1 MAQLSVSPCAD
12 CASEILLTLSEI
24 RDFYDLKIKVSQD
37 GHVTIRKYEKNICL
51 TDPDSVSASDQ
62 DDDLPLV
69 RKLDVPTTSNFLKS
83 LRFDNLSR
91 SRNLLI
97 DLAYSNFDKWH
108 SFITLTFAENITDIS
123 FANREFNKWVSQIKR
138 VYPDFVYLCVP
149 EFQKRGAVHYH
160 LISSLVC
167 GIDLPALPVKK
178 TYNTEKKRTFELIY
192 YDLPFW
198 KNGFSTAFDLHL
210 TDNRFDV
217 AAYMCKYMFKDIDK
231 RLFAHQKIMHSNGLR
246 LPDVYRVGSG
256 SPDLDDLLA
265 DFAVKYKIIGFE
277 FKPQEKFQ
285 IGFQQQSFKLDMND
299 LYKFQIFLN
308 QKKCNILEENI

>member
-1 MAQLSVSPCAD
+1 MPDLSVSHCSNCAP
-12 CASEILLTLSEI
+12 EYLLSLEDI

-37 GHVTIRKYEKNICL
+37 GHCTLRQYEKNLCF
-51 TDPDSVSASDQ
+51 TDQNSTSSA
-62 DDDLPLV
+62 DDDLLQKSIIK
-69 RKLDVPTTSNFLKS
+69 KLDVNSTSNFLRT

-91 SRNLLI
+91 SRNLMI
-97 DLAYSNFDKWH
+97 DLAYSNYDKWH
-108 SFITLTFAENITDIS
+108 SFITLTFAENVTDVS
-123 FANREFNKWVSQIKR
+123 FANREFNKWVSMIKR
-138 VYPDFVYLCVP
+138 DFPDFVYLCVP

-178 TYNTEKKRTFELIY
+178 TYNTEKKRTFDLVY

-265 DFAVKYKIIGFE
+265 DFAIKYKIISFE

-285 IGFQQQSFKLDMND
+285 IGFQQQSFKLDMDD
-299 LYKFQIFLN
+299 LSKFQNFLRLTT
-308 QKKCNILEENI
+308 KM

>member
-1 MAQLSVSPCAD
+1 MPNLSVSPCSN
-12 CASEILLTLSEI
+12 CAPEYLLSLEDI

-37 GHVTIRKYEKNICL
+37 GHITLRKYEKNLCS
-51 TDPDSVSASDQ
+51 TDQNSTSAA
-62 DDDLPLV
+62 DDDLLQKSV
-69 RKLDVPTTSNFLKS
+69 IKKLDVKSTSNFLRT

-91 SRNLLI
+91 SRNLMI
-97 DLAYSNFDKWH
+97 DLAYSNYDKWH
-108 SFITLTFAENITDIS
+108 SFITLTFAENVTDVS
-123 FANREFNKWVSQIKR
+123 FANREFNKWVSMIKR
-138 VYPDFVYLCVP
+138 DFPDFVYLCVP

-178 TYNTEKKRTFELIY
+178 TYNTEKKRTFELAY

-265 DFAVKYKIIGFE
+265 DFAIKYKIISFE

-285 IGFQQQSFKLDMND
+285 IGFQQQSFKLDMDD
-299 LYKFQIFLN
+299 LSKFQNFLRLTT
-308 QKKCNILEENI
+308 KM